1 MMECYKSETESKKE
15 TTDLES
21 GASKRNIDHVD
32 LLDHQNFN
40 LHSKKIRYK

>member
-1 MMECYKSETESKKE
+1 MEWFKSENESKTE
-15 TTDLES
+15 TTDLEA

-40 LHSKKIRYK
+40 IHSKKIRYK